1 MKYDTPLALDENN
14 SAAKII
20 RQVRPQTSVLEL
32 GPACGKMTRYLSE
45 QLGCQVFIVERD
57 RQAFRQAMAY
67 AADGFCGD
75 IMDFEWARQLAG
87 RRFQQIILADVLEH
101 LPDPLAVLKRCR
113 ELLAKDGLLLLST
126 PNLAHGD
133 ILLSLFENR
142 FFYQKL
148 GLLDETHIHFFS
160 YQSLSECCRQAGLRV
175 IVEDGTTVP
184 LFGTELGLKRQAFS
198 EALLRQLSLHP
209 LGEIYQFVWALQ
221 TEEYVLGHGAP
232 KKLLIDPEAL
242 PSNALCYPDTGN
254 GYREQE
260 KMAVQVHLL
269 SPGRM
274 SASLQPPEGTR
285 RLRFHPVPGCCILS
299 RLQAL
304 CERGILEPKA
314 LNGQKAGGNLLFLQG
329 GPQLEFELSDFPAG
343 IIRLEWDFCPVEG
356 HALLQALGEL
366 ASLKS
371 LQEEQRELLES
382 LTEKKESLAAELNR
396 YKRQALEAAG
406 QNRELFEQN
415 QRLQQDLQAITR
427 SRCWRLTAPLRR
439 VLDGIKRRMKQN
451 PHTALLYRGLS
462 VLRHEGFRAALN
474 RVAARLKGRSRN
486 KRFIR
491 ESLLSV
497 KERKQQ
503 EGYPFAVRIKF
514 SILAPLYNTPPEFL
528 KEMIESVRAQ
538 TYSEWELCLAD
549 GSDTAHGEVESIC
562 LQYARKDARIRYQRL
577 ENNLGIAGNT
587 NACID
592 MATGSYIALFDHDDL
607 LHPAAL
613 FENMRAISEQGADFL
628 YSDEMTFSGSI
639 DHPLTMH
646 FKPDFAIDNLRAN
659 NYICHFSVFSR
670 ALLDEAGK
678 LDSRMDGSQD
688 YDLILRLTEK
698 AKKIVHIPKI
708 LYFWRSHPGSVASGI
723 EAKPYCIDAA
733 KRAINAHLRR
743 CGLPGEA
750 AQAPRLTSLYKI
762 NYLLSGEPLI
772 SILIPN
778 KDHIEELM
786 RCVKSVYTLST
797 YRNFEVL
804 VAENGSTEEKTFA
817 AYRQLE
823 QEYESL
829 RVLTWEGEGFNF
841 SAVNNFAAQRARGE
855 YLLFLN
861 NDTEVLSPGW
871 LEEML
876 MYAQRPDI
884 GAVGAKLYYPDGTVQ
899 HAGVVV
905 GIRGTA
911 GHIHYRAGPDNLGYM
926 GRLYY
931 AQNFSAVTAACM
943 LMRRALFEE
952 LGGFCEDFAVAYN
965 DVDLC
970 LRLRER
976 GKLIVF
982 TPFAELRHYESLTRG
997 DDLSEKNEPRF
1008 RREESLF
1015 RERWKEVI
1023 ERGDPYFN
1031 PNFRLDRS
1039 DFSLRETK

>member
-1 MKYDTPLALDENN
+1 MKYDTPLELGENN
-14 SAAKII
+14 SVSKIL
-20 RQVRPQTSVLEL
+20 RLVRPQTTVLEL
-32 GPACGKMTRYLSE
+32 GPACGKMTRYLSS
-45 QLGCQVFIVERD
+45 QLGCSVFIVERD
-57 RQAFRQAMAY
+57 REAFQRASAY
-67 AADGFCGD
+67 AQGGFCGD
-75 IMDFEWARQLAG
+75 IMEFEWVQRLQG
-87 RRFQQIILADVLEH
+87 QRFQQIILADVLEH
-101 LPDPLAVLKRCR
+101 LSDPLAVLKRCR
-113 ELLAKDGLLLLST
+113 ELLAEDGVLLLST

-160 YQSLSECCRQAGLRV
+160 YQSLLDCCSQAGLRV
-175 IVEDGTTVP
+175 TVEDGTTVP
-184 LFGTELGLKRQAFS
+184 LFGTELGLEREAFS
-198 EALLRQLSLHP
+198 EALLRQLSLRP
-209 LGEIYQFVWALQ
+209 LGEVYQFVWALQ
-221 TEEYVLGHGAP
+221 TEEYVLGHGIQ
-232 KKLLIDPEAL
+232 KQVLLNPA
-242 PSNALCYPDTGN
+242 ALCCSASLYPDTKN
-254 GYREQE
+254 GYREE
-260 KMAVQVHLL
+260 ERIAVPVRLL

-274 SASLQPPEGTR
+274 AARLQPPEGTR
-285 RLRFHPVPGCCILS
+285 RLRFDPIEGSCILS

-304 CERGILEPKA
+304 SERGILEVKA
-314 LNGQKAGGNLLFLQG
+314 LNGIEQEERILFLQG
-329 GPQLEFELSDFPAG
+329 SPQLEFDLSGGPVG
-343 IIRLEWDFCPVEG
+343 VIELEWDFCPVDDYTILHTLGEAA
-356 HALLQALGEL
+356 ALLRLRKEQAQR
-366 ASLKS
+366 
-371 LQEEQRELLES
+371 QEMLFIENGRLS
-382 LTEKKESLAAELNR
+382 AERNR
-396 YKRQALEAAG
+396 YKRESAEAAG
-406 QNRELFEQN
+406 QNKILLEQN
-415 QRLQQDLQAITR
+415 RQLQQSLQAITR
-427 SRCWRLTAPLRR
+427 SRCWRLTAPLRG
-439 VLDGIKRRMKQN
+439 VLDRIKRRIKRN
-451 PHTALLYRGLS
+451 PHTALLYRGLL
-462 VLRHEGFRAALN
+462 VLRYEGFRAAWGK
-474 RVAARLKGRSRN
+474 AAAYLKKRGGA
-486 KRFIR
+486 KRFVR
-491 ESLLSV
+491 ESLLSAG
-497 KERKQQ
+497 ERRTQ
-503 EGYPFAVRIKF
+503 EAYPFAVRVKF

-528 KEMIESVRAQ
+528 KEMIESVQAQ
-538 TYSEWELCLAD
+538 TYPEWELCLTD
-549 GSDTAHGEVESIC
+549 GSDLHHREVESIC
-562 LQYARKDARIRYQRL
+562 LQYAQKDARIRYRRL
-577 ENNLGIAGNT
+577 EKNLGIAGNT

-678 LDSRMDGSQD
+678 LDSCMDGSQD
-688 YDLILRLTEK
+688 YDLILRLTER

-723 EAKPYCIDAA
+723 AAKPYCIDAA
-733 KRAINAHLRR
+733 KRAINAHLHR
-743 CGLPGEA
+743 CGLMGEA
-750 AQAPRLTSLYKI
+750 VDAPRLTSLYKI
-762 NYLLSGEPLI
+762 NYAILGEPLI

-778 KDHIEELM
+778 KDHIEDLQ
-786 RCVKSVYTLST
+786 RCLRSVHTLST

-804 VAENGSTEEKTFA
+804 VAENGSTDEKTFE

-823 QEYESL
+823 QEYEGL
-829 RVLTWEGEGFNF
+829 QVLTWKGEGFNF
-841 SAVNNFAAQRARGE
+841 SAVNNFAAQKARGE

-871 LEEML
+871 IEEML
-876 MYAQRPDI
+876 MYAQRPDV

-943 LMRRALFEE
+943 LMRHALFEE

-965 DVDLC
+965 DIDLC
-970 LRLRER
+970 LRLREE

-997 DDLSEKNEPRF
+997 NDLCAENEPRF
-1008 RREESLF
+1008 RREEALF
-1015 RERWKEVI
+1015 QERWKEII

-1039 DFSLRETK
+1039 DFSLREAE